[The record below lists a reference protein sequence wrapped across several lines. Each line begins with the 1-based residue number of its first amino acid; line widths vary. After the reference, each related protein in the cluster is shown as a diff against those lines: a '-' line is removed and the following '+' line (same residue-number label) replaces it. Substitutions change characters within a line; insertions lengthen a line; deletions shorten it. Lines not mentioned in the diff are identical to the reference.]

1 MPTAVRIH
9 HEQVNRVAA
18 HVENAQSHPFNL
30 AGTDTIS
37 REVAQSIIGY
47 RYYS

>member
-18 HVENAQSHPFNL
+18 HVENAQSHPINL
-30 AGTDTIS
+30 AGIQNIA
-37 REVAQSIIGY
+37 REVAQWIIG
-47 RYYS
+47 